1 MFKLPHPIFSYTLC
15 LVLFAQVPF
24 TLCAKVVVEDRSEI
38 KIDPDPPSS
47 TFSPEKSLSM
57 IWVPDG
63 FKLELVAAEPMIEE
77 PVCMAW
83 GPNGELY
90 VAEMRSYMQDID
102 MSGELEPI
110 SRVVKLVDLDGDGRM
125 DKATTYLDNLVLPRA
140 ILTLDNKVLIGEP
153 PHLWLCE
160 DTDGD

>member
-83 GPNGELY
+83 
-90 VAEMRSYMQDID
+90 
-102 MSGELEPI
+102 
-110 SRVVKLVDLDGDGRM
+110 
-125 DKATTYLDNLVLPRA
+125 
-140 ILTLDNKVLIGEP
+140 
-153 PHLWLCE
+153 
-160 DTDGD
+160 